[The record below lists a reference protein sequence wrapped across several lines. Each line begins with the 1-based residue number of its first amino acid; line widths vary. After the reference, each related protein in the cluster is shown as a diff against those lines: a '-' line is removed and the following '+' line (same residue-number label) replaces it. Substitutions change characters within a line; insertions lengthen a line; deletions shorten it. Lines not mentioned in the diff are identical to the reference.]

1 MADLKSNLEQ
11 KVKQM
16 NDDKAKMGQVQKWV
30 DGLKGK
36 VITFKSPQ
44 ESYHIAFTKEKVA
57 LREGD
62 YPSCEVSY
70 RGDQQNLLKILRGEE
85 KAATVWKTGQLKVW
99 GSLSEAM
106 QFETLL

>member
-1 MADLKSNLEQ
+1 MAELKSNLEQ

-44 ESYHIAFTKEKVA
+44 ESYHITFTKEKVS

-85 KAATVWKTGQLKVW
+85 KAATVWRTGQLKVW

-106 QFETLL
+106 QFEALL